1 MRSKYQIK
9 SQQSVTSFDKKD
21 DFLKKCSF
29 ELNETLHKRNRQSDI
44 HYSYDYGKTWN
55 HILNLKNDRQS
66 IQNEKK
72 PQNENRNNSKK
83 GESTLEQSSG
93 DSNWFTYL
101 IVIALIIGGVYYF
114 TNKNNQNKVPRTE
127 YNQETITPMDSSID
141 DNLDEP
147 ILNQENSQTESNE
160 NSYNEDNTESL
171 DNNYQTESN
180 ENSYNEDNTES
191 SNNNSQT
198 VSNNNSSSNTYQKPQ
213 RQQQPEKVKCNGC
226 NGTGKC
232 PKCGKSQQDGYY
244 SAGRYIRINE
254 IRMGMVICTH
264 CHGYGIFMEETG
276 TECGS
281 CKGQGWEFCRVCNY
295 NGRGN
300 NIGQCQSCKGTGY
313 RN

>member
-1 MRSKYQIK
+1 MKSKYQIK
-9 SQQSVTSFDKKD
+9 SKQGISSFDKKD

-29 ELNETLHKRNRQSDI
+29 ELNETLYKRNRQSDI

-72 PQNENRNNSKK
+72 PQVENRNYSKK

-127 YNQETITPMDSSID
+127 NNQETITPMDSSIGV
-141 DNLDEP
+141 NLDEP
-147 ILNQENSQTESNE
+147 ILNQENSQTEPNE

-171 DNNYQTESN
+171 DNNYQTELN
-180 ENSYNEDNTES
+180 DNP
-191 SNNNSQT
+191 
-198 VSNNNSSSNTYQKPQ
+198 SSNTYQEPE
-213 RQQQPEKVKCNGC
+213 RQQPEKVNCYSCRGSGDCRECGKIFRVHTWDGYGWKDRNETRLGYIMCETCHGAGVFYKRSDYPNAGKWEVERKCYVGYCLDGWKFCQSCNVSG
-226 NGTGKC
+226 NGTLLGKC
-232 PKCGKSQQDGYY
+232 RD
-244 SAGRYIRINE
+244 
-254 IRMGMVICTH
+254 
-264 CHGYGIFMEETG
+264 
-276 TECGS
+276 
-281 CKGQGWEFCRVCNY
+281 
-295 NGRGN
+295 
-300 NIGQCQSCKGTGY
+300 CKGTGY